1 MADVAVKAHITFRR
15 QAFHLAAGTLC
26 RNFSKRILLMTEH
39 IQLRDRPSR
48 ALWCR
53 RFRCTDSELLEAV
66 RAIHSID
73 PIEIGLYLSTR
84 RALEAFRV
92 TKAA

>member
-1 MADVAVKAHITFRR
+1 
-15 QAFHLAAGTLC
+15 
-26 RNFSKRILLMTEH
+26 MTEH

-66 RAIHSID
+66 RAIHSVD
-73 PIEIGLYLSTR
+73 SVEISFYLLTR
-84 RALEAFRV
+84 RALEAFRLP
-92 TKAA
+92 KAA

>member
-1 MADVAVKAHITFRR
+1 
-15 QAFHLAAGTLC
+15 
-26 RNFSKRILLMTEH
+26 MTEH
-39 IQLRDRPSR
+39 IQLRDRPGR

-73 PIEIGLYLSTR
+73 PVEISVYLLTR
-84 RALEAFRV
+84 RALEAFRLP
-92 TKAA
+92 KAA